1 MQYKNHFADVG
12 KMVLYEVVM
21 NEQEKSSNRLYYYA
35 AVAIVV
41 LGACYFLF
49 GSGAGEGLYN
59 YSDRADELGNRIEQG
74 VQSNTKLQEQLRG
87 AESTADEIAG
97 SINAGTSAIAD
108 AEKTTGTIASDIET
122 AADAIA
128 KCQSI
133 VNGIK
138 QRNEGTKTKS

>member
-1 MQYKNHFADVG
+1 
-12 KMVLYEVVM
+12 M
-21 NEQEKSSNRLYYYA
+21 NEQEKSSNRIYYYA
-35 AVAIVV
+35 AVTIVV

-49 GSGAGEGLYN
+49 GSGAGLHN
-59 YSDRADELGNRIEQG
+59 YSDRADELGSRIEQG
-74 VQSNTKLQEQLRG
+74 VQSNTKLQEQLGG

-108 AEKTTGTIASDIET
+108 AERTTGTITSDIET

-138 QRNEGTKTKS
+138 QRNEGTKTQP